1 MVLNMQGL
9 QHICLADQP
18 ARNDGYA
25 QQTAYNAL
33 VFNRRKYLT
42 GRTLVDVRMTER
54 TLERG
59 GYVAKSRRGR
69 VCAARVNR
77 AVRENVALLNDLD
90 ALVQRIKE
98 EIWYAGPAQVY
109 QEEGPDQIGRC
120 GRITLR
126 IRTWIGRVCIDVSG
140 PETDMFLV
148 GGGKSTPIRA
158 PGLCVALVD
167 DAGGVGRCGLQ
178 SLTGDADPLADMMR
192 EALYNAPL
200 LIASLVPEETS
211 RG

>member
-1 MVLNMQGL
+1 MQGL
-9 QHICLADQP
+9 QNICLADQP
-18 ARNDGYA
+18 DRADGYA
-25 QQTAYNAL
+25 QITAHNAL
-33 VFNRRKYLT
+33 RFNRRKYLT
-42 GRTLVDVRMTER
+42 GRAVLDVRMDEHA
-54 TLERG
+54 LEKG
-59 GYVAKSRRGR
+59 GYVAKTRRGR
-69 VCAARVNR
+69 VCAARVNK

-140 PETDMFLV
+140 PEADMFLV
-148 GGGKSTPIRA
+148 GGGNSVPIRA

-178 SLTGDADPLADMMR
+178 SLTGDAGPLEALMR
-192 EALYNAPL
+192 EALHNAGK
-200 LIASLVPEETS
+200 LIADLTPCGVDIA
-211 RG
+211 G